1 MLQPHL
7 IALPVHTRNFRLFP
21 LFIIEGEAKLLR
33 RPTIIN
39 PQTWNGKLR
48 HLKAGYNSITTDTI
62 RSARLRRGAN
72 RPQDGENEINQR
84 QLTNWRGTLLGV
96 SNSEEPDSR
105 NRCARMVNASSYS
118 PFSFLRQRSW
128 VMLWILTL

>member
-21 LFIIEGEAKLLR
+21 LFIIEGEAKWLR

-48 HLKAGYNSITTDTI
+48 HLKAGYNSIITVTI

-72 RPQDGENEINQR
+72 RPG
-84 QLTNWRGTLLGV
+84 WRERDQSTAANKLEGDVARGV
-96 SNSEEPDSR
+96 
-105 NRCARMVNASSYS
+105 
-118 PFSFLRQRSW
+118 
-128 VMLWILTL
+128 